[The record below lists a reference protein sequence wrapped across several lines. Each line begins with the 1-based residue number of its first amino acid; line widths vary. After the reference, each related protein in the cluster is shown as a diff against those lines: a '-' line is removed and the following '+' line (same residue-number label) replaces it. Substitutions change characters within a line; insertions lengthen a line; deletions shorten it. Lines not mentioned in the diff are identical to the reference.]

1 MSLTQRGVKQRTV
14 GDDQSRGLTNG
25 VRLAFVGDLCRL
37 WATVEPISLTFG
49 RIACNLVH
57 TNRS

>member
-37 WATVEPISLTFG
+37 WAAVGAISLTLD
-49 RIACNLVH
+49 RTACTLGPYQ
-57 TNRS
+57 